1 MESANLGKTAPS
13 AAHPKAFMSVIWKEH
28 APGAPLE
35 PFVFSATT
43 HAGAGGMIADILG
56 GFRAGRVW
64 RAFAWE
70 ETKRRYRR
78 SALGLLWIVI
88 GYVAFVGA
96 VALFF
101 GNFNLTTAEQI
112 KTIEQFATHVA
123 LGYAAF
129 ALITSN
135 IQDGAA
141 VFTGSAAW
149 IKSVSLPYS
158 VYALKNVTRTLV
170 PFGLQLASWFVFAVA
185 IGHRFEPIALLA
197 IPAVAVI
204 IFNAVAMQL
213 FFGFLSARFRDIE
226 HMIATILR
234 VLLFMTPIL
243 WTYDGTSGV
252 TRVLADFNPITHF
265 VEIFRAPLM
274 GQAPTATNW
283 IVAGCSTI
291 VIWGAAILAGAALR
305 RRLPYLV

>member
-1 MESANLGKTAPS
+1 
-13 AAHPKAFMSVIWKEH
+13 MSVIWKEH
-28 APGAPLE
+28 AADAPPE
-35 PFVFSATT
+35 PFVFSAQS
-43 HAGAGGMIADILG
+43 HAGVPGMIADIAG

-101 GNFNLTTAEQI
+101 GNFNLSTTEQVR
-112 KTIEQFATHVA
+112 TIEQFGTHVA
-123 LGYAAF
+123 LGYAVF

-170 PFGLQLASWFVFAVA
+170 PFALQMASWFVFAFA
-185 IGHRFEPIALLA
+185 IGHTFKPIAALSLV
-197 IPAVAVI
+197 AVAI
-204 IFNAVAMQL
+204 IVFNAVAMQL
-213 FFGFLSARFRDIE
+213 FFGFLSARYRDIE
-226 HMIATILR
+226 HMISTILR

-243 WTYDGTSGV
+243 WTYEGTSGI
-252 TRVLADFNPITHF
+252 TRVLADGNPVTHF
-265 VEIFRAPLM
+265 VEIFRAPLI
-274 GQAPTATNW
+274 GQAPTEANW
-283 IVAGCSTI
+283 IWVAASTV
-291 VIWGAAILAGAALR
+291 VIWGAAILAGASLR

>member
-1 MESANLGKTAPS
+1 MTA
-13 AAHPKAFMSVIWKEH
+13 IWKEH
-28 APGAPLE
+28 AAGAPPE
-35 PFVFSATT
+35 PFVFSASS
-43 HAGAGGMIADILG
+43 HAGVAGMTADILG

-78 SALGLLWIVI
+78 SALGLVWIII
-88 GYVAFVGA
+88 GYVAFVAA

-101 GNFNLTTAEQI
+101 GNFNLSTTEQI

-158 VYALKNVTRTLV
+158 VYALKNVMRTIV
-170 PFGLQLASWFVFAVA
+170 PFALQLASWFAFALATGHAFKPVALLSVFAA
-185 IGHRFEPIALLA
+185 
-197 IPAVAVI
+197 AVI
-204 IFNAVAMQL
+204 IFNAVAIQL
-213 FFGFLSARFRDIE
+213 FFGFLSARYRDIE
-226 HMIATILR
+226 HMIATVLR

-243 WTYDGTSGV
+243 WTYEGTSGV
-252 TRVLADFNPITHF
+252 TRMLADGNPVTHF
-265 VEIFRAPLM
+265 VEIFRAPLL
-274 GQAPTATNW
+274 GESPTALNW
-283 IVAGCSTI
+283 TFVACSTA

>member
-1 MESANLGKTAPS
+1 MT
-13 AAHPKAFMSVIWKEH
+13 VIWKEH
-28 APGAPLE
+28 TAGAPPE
-35 PFVFSATT
+35 PFVFSAAS
-43 HAGAGGMIADILG
+43 HGGVSGMIADIAG

-88 GYVAFVGA
+88 GYVAFVA
-96 VALFF
+96 AIALFF
-101 GNFNLTTAEQI
+101 GNFNLSTADQV

-123 LGYAAF
+123 LGFAAF
-129 ALITSN
+129 NLITSN
-135 IQDGAA
+135 IQDGAS

-170 PFGLQLASWFVFAVA
+170 PFALQLLSWFVFALIIGHAFEPVALLSVVAVA
-185 IGHRFEPIALLA
+185 I
-197 IPAVAVI
+197 I

-226 HMIATILR
+226 HMISTILR

-243 WTYDGTSGV
+243 WIYEGTSGI
-252 TRVLADFNPITHF
+252 TRTLADFNPVTHF
-265 VEIFRAPLM
+265 VELFRAPLV
-274 GQAPTATNW
+274 GQAPTELNW
-283 IVAGCSTI
+283 IAVGYTSVI
-291 VIWGAAILAGAALR
+291 IWGAAILAGASLR

>member
-1 MESANLGKTAPS
+1 M
-13 AAHPKAFMSVIWKEH
+13 MWKEH
-28 APGAPLE
+28 AAGAPPE
-35 PFVFSATT
+35 PFVFSAQSQ
-43 HAGAGGMIADILG
+43 AGVPGMIADILG

-70 ETKRRYRR
+70 EIKRRYRR

-88 GYVAFVGA
+88 GYVAFVAA

-101 GNFNLTTAEQI
+101 GNFNLTTAEKI

-141 VFTGSAAW
+141 VFTSSSAW

-158 VYALKNVTRTLV
+158 VYALKNVARTLA
-170 PFGLQLASWFVFAVA
+170 PFVLQIASWLLFALA
-185 IGHRFEPIALLA
+185 IGHAFKPVALLSFVAAA
-197 IPAVAVI
+197 II

-226 HMIATILR
+226 HMVATILR

-243 WTYDGTSGV
+243 WTYDGTSGIS
-252 TRVLADFNPITHF
+252 RILADFNPITHF
-265 VEIFRAPLM
+265 VELFRAPLV
-274 GQAPTATNW
+274 GAAPTAMNW
-283 IVAGCSTI
+283 IVAGWSTV
-291 VIWGAAILAGAALR
+291 VIWIAAILAGAALR